1 MAKINLSKPILI
13 MMHGFPGSGKTHF
26 GRQLSDSIRAAHINS
41 DRIRGELFD
50 KPRYDGE
57 ENQVVEHLMMYM
69 AEEFLS
75 LGVSVIYDND
85 AISPKRRKL
94 LEELAK
100 RHHSV
105 PLLIWFQIDRDT
117 AYHRT
122 TKRDRRRVDDK
133 YARSFTKQSFDAY
146 ITSMQN
152 PKSSEEYIVL
162 SGKHSFQMQRSAL
175 VKRLYDHNLINAD
188 TASSNVI
195 KPGMVNLVPGRED
208 LLHRNIRIR

>member
-26 GRQLSDSIRAAHINS
+26 ARQLSESIRAAHINS
-41 DRIRGELFD
+41 DRIRGELFE
-50 KPRYDGE
+50 KPRYDAE
-57 ENQVVEHLMMYM
+57 ENQVIEHLMMYM
-69 AEEFLS
+69 AEEFLN

-85 AISPKRRKL
+85 SSSPKKRKL

-100 RHHSV
+100 RNHSV

-117 AYHRT
+117 AFQRT
-122 TKRDRRRVDDK
+122 MKRDRRRIDDK
-133 YARSFTKQSFDAY
+133 YARSFTKQSFDST
-146 ITSMQN
+146 ITSMHN
-152 PKSSEEYIVL
+152 PRSSDDYIVL

-175 VKRLYDHNLINAD
+175 IKRLYDHNLVNAD

-195 KPGMVNLVPGRED
+195 KPGMVNLVPGRDD
-208 LLHRNIRIR
+208 LMHRNIRIR